1 MPETRRVVWAP
12 KALQDLR
19 SVWRYYARVASPD
32 IADSLLREIAQTAER
47 LSAQSLRGRARD
59 ELNPGLRSVL
69 AHPYTIFYRVR
80 NGTVEIVRVLHERRN
95 FPAFFSKGE

>member
-1 MPETRRVVWAP
+1 MPRARRVVWAP
-12 KALQDLR
+12 QATRDLR

-32 IADSLLREIAQTAER
+32 IADNLLREIAQAAER
-47 LSAQSLRGRARD
+47 LKRESLRGRSRD
-59 ELNPGLRSVL
+59 ELSPGLCSVL

-95 FPAFFSKGE
+95 FPALFAKGE